1 MSSNKPWGRLSVKA
15 AASLLLALLV
25 SNVLAGSAAWASPD
39 RQMGNDVDRL
49 KPLSGQDFEIEFMN
63 AMIRH
68 HQAALDMAKLVPDR
82 ASHAELKTTAQQI
95 ITDQTREITEM
106 TGWLQQWY
114 NATPQSGMN
123 MGMGDMAKLE
133 SLTGDA
139 FDQEFMTQMRM
150 HHQSAL
156 DMARLVPDRA
166 THAELKTLGENII
179 RTQTAEIQQF
189 ETWLKSWYNVDVAG
203 GGMAGGSTAGETMA
217 PGDTMPRTGAGGGLD
232 LLTWLLPLALLCILV
247 GGVLARREW
256 GRGLR

>member
-1 MSSNKPWGRLSVKA
+1 MSSNKSWGRRSVQA
-15 AASLLLALLV
+15 ATSLLLALLA
-25 SNVLAGSAAWASPD
+25 SNVLAMSAAWASPN

-49 KPLSGQDFEIEFMN
+49 KPLSGQEFEIEFMN

-82 ASHAELKTTAQQI
+82 ASHAEIKTTAQQI
-95 ITDQTREITEM
+95 ITDQTREINEM

-123 MGMGDMAKLE
+123 MGTSDMAKLE

-139 FDQEFMTQMRM
+139 FDQEFMIQMRV
-150 HHQSAL
+150 HHQNAL
-156 DMARLVPDRA
+156 EMARLVPERA

-203 GGMAGGSTAGETMA
+203 GGMAGGTMPGGTTA
-217 PGDTMPRTGAGGGLD
+217 GDTMPRTGAGAD
-232 LLTWLLPLALLCILV
+232 LNMLAWLLPLALLCILA

-256 GRGLR
+256 GRGRR